1 MQSIH
6 EMYEELYKA
15 IREMPLPSS
24 PDDPEPQEPEEYV
37 EPAWYATFGTT
48 APDAFEPE
56 YRKALGELD
65 PEDKFEIAYEK
76 AHEWDT
82 LYPYYG
88 PEPEP
93 TFYLEEDQ
101 PDPSLVCKRRE

>member
-37 EPAWYATFGTT
+37 EPGWVAQMDEPEWLAPEFGSRKRQWC
-48 APDAFEPE
+48 DAFNAELFFIRKCGGSLEVPE
-56 YRKALGELD
+56 ELRD
-65 PEDKFEIAYEK
+65 FE
-76 AHEWDT
+76 
-82 LYPYYG
+82 
-88 PEPEP
+88 
-93 TFYLEEDQ
+93 F
-101 PDPSLVCKRRE
+101 